1 MENDKDNAD
10 NEKIG
15 RLYKQIY
22 RGREIL
28 CIFNEGEEEEG
39 WVLANPEGSEE

>member
-28 CIFNEGEEEEG
+28 CVFNEGEQDEG
-39 WVLANPEGSEE
+39 WELVSEDE